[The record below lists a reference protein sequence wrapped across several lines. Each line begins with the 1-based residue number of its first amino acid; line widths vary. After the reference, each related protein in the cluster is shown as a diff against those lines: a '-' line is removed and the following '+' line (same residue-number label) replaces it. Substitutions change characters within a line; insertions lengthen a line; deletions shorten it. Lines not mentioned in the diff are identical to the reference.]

1 MCSCK
6 VKTLDPEKSFTK
18 MLLKLFLAFTLI
30 PLVEIY
36 LLIKLVQNFG
46 AITSILLVIFT
57 GILGAYLARMEG
69 LRTLFRIQE
78 TMREGRMPGEE
89 LLDALLIAIAGLVLI
104 TPGFITDVVGFLL
117 LFPFTRMLA
126 KNWLKERM
134 RAKSTFRD
142 DDDVII
148 HQ

>member
-6 VKTLDPEKSFTK
+6 VKTSDPEKSFTK
-18 MLLKLFLAFTLI
+18 NAPKTFPRFHPDSTGGDLSADQTRSEFWCHHIDPAGD
-30 PLVEIY
+30 IY
-36 LLIKLVQNFG
+36 RNPG
-46 AITSILLVIFT
+46 
-57 GILGAYLARMEG
+57 G
-69 LRTLFRIQE
+69 LPSQDGGVADFVRIQE

-89 LLDALLIAIAGLVLI
+89 LLDVLLIAIAGLVLI

-142 DDDVII
+142 EDDVII